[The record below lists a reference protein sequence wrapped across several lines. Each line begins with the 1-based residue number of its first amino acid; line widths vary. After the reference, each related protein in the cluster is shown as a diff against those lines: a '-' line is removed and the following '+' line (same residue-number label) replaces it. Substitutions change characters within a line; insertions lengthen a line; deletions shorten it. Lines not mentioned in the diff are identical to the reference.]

1 MGLIEYKL
9 GELIELIDHRN
20 TDLQYGIEDVCG
32 VSNNKEIIP
41 TKANNEGRSLDNFFI
56 VTQDEFIYN
65 SRTTRMGD
73 KIGLGYND
81 TKKTLITSWNNT
93 AFRIKPK
100 SSCLILPVY
109 LFMFFNRTEFD
120 RYTRFNSWGSSTEIF
135 SWKDMCDIEIKLPS
149 ITVQQN
155 VVDAYCGLSENLLAY
170 TDGLQDLK
178 TTCQAYIEKLTKE
191 YPLEEIG
198 GYIEPGI
205 EKNSK
210 EKYGLEA
217 IKGISTGKVF
227 IETKAN
233 LEDVSLKSY
242 LLVRPQQFAFVPDT
256 SRRNEKI
263 ALALNNTNETNLISS
278 IYQVF
283 KVKDLDR
290 LIPEYLYLWIS
301 RTEFDRFTR
310 YHSWGSAREVFSYAD
325 MCKVSIPIPPK
336 PIQQSIVDIYHA
348 QFERQEVAD
357 KLNNTL
363 REICPV
369 LIKQSLA

>member
-1 MGLIEYKL
+1 MGLTDILL
-9 GELIELIDHRN
+9 GELIEPCNEKNGNEI
-20 TDLQYGIEDVCG
+20 YGLDAVKG
-32 VSNNKEIIP
+32 VSTGKVFIE
-41 TKANNEGRSLDNFFI
+41 TKANMEDVSLKSYLLVKPRQFAFVPD
-56 VTQDEFIYN
+56 T
-65 SRTTRMGD
+65 SRRGD
-73 KIGLGYND
+73 KIALAFNN
-81 TKKTLITSWNNT
+81 SNNT
-93 AFRIKPK
+93 Y
-100 SSCLILPVY
+100 LISAIYEVFQVKDTDRLIPEY
-109 LFMFFNRTEFD
+109 LYMWLRRSEFD
-120 RYTRFNSWGSSTEIF
+120 RYSRYNSWGSAREVF
-135 SWKDMCDIEIKLPS
+135 SYNDMCSISLKLPS
-149 ITVQQN
+149 HLIQQN
-155 VVDAYCGLSENLLAY
+155 VVDAYSGLSENLLAY

-198 GYIEPGI
+198 EYIEPGI
-205 EKNSK
+205 EKNSE

-256 SRRNEKI
+256 SRRGEKI

>member
-1 MGLIEYKL
+1 MAKKQ
-9 GELIELIDHRN
+9 
-20 TDLQYGIEDVCG
+20 TAT
-32 VSNNKEIIP
+32 KEI
-41 TKANNEGRSLDNFFI
+41 
-56 VTQDEFIYN
+56 
-65 SRTTRMGD
+65 
-73 KIGLGYND
+73 
-81 TKKTLITSWNNT
+81 
-93 AFRIKPK
+93 
-100 SSCLILPVY
+100 
-109 LFMFFNRTEFD
+109 
-120 RYTRFNSWGSSTEIF
+120 
-135 SWKDMCDIEIKLPS
+135 LPS
-149 ITVQQN
+149 HTVQQN
-155 VVDAYCGLSENLLAY
+155 VVDAYSGLSENLLAY

-198 GYIEPGI
+198 EYIQPCI
-205 EKNSK
+205 EKNTD
-210 EKYGLEA
+210 EKYSFEDVQ
-217 IKGISTGKVF
+217 GISIQKCF

-233 LEDVSLKSY
+233 MEDVSLKPY
-242 LLVRPQQFAFVPDT
+242 ILVEPNAFAFVPTT
-256 SRRNEKI
+256 SRNGGKITI
-263 ALALNNTNETNLISS
+263 ALNQSS
-278 IYQVF
+278 KTCVVSSSYEVF
-283 KVKDLDR
+283 RVADSEHLV
-290 LIPEYLYLWIS
+290 PEYLYLWIS